1 MIQWVLI
8 LLFIK
13 KRCLFINL
21 VKLGLEGL
29 IIGLMEA
36 FINYQ
41 KPIMSKS

>member
-1 MIQWVLI
+1 MIQCGVNV
-8 LLFIK
+8 LFIK